1 MILRLLWPAAR
12 SSRLT
17 IFLILVC
24 MSRTSLN
31 CTSDCK
37 RARVISLRHSLR
49 TFSSIMVALLICWRA
64 RDMLVPN
71 CANTI
76 FAASENSGEEWSE
89 QNGEVRVRVLVLG
102 DRRRRRR
109 ICSKVGNE
117 FLFVVVIYTT
127 TRYNNVFYNET
138 NPIYARQSTYSYGR
152 LKLIL

>member
-17 IFLILVC
+17 IFLIFVC

-76 FAASENSGEEWSE
+76 FAASENSGEVWSE
-89 QNGEVRVRVLVLG
+89 QDGEVRARVLVLG
-102 DRRRRRR
+102 DRRRRGRR
-109 ICSKVGNE
+109 IGREVGNE
-117 FLFVVVIYTT
+117 FYVQVVVAIYTL
-127 TRYNNVFYNET
+127 TRYNSVFYNAT
-138 NPIYARQSTYSYGR
+138 NRAMYGNLPIG
-152 LKLIL
+152 KVN

>member
-76 FAASENSGEEWSE
+76 FASSENSGEEWSE

-102 DRRRRRR
+102 DRRRRR
-109 ICSKVGNE
+109 ICRKVGNE
-117 FLFVVVIYTT
+117 FLFVVVIYTI

-138 NPIYARQSTYSYGR
+138 NPIYARQSTYWYGR